1 MVKKNLELLEELKTF
16 VIDPD
21 KMSGSWNLANTLDQV
36 EEFILQRFILGPNES
51 TAITLYIALTHTF
64 KPFFAIPYLFIK
76 SADAGSGKS
85 SLLTLIGYLSWNPL
99 QVDVIKPAA
108 MAAAVTKGCTLL
120 MDQIDTTMA
129 GSMEMKAEIEGV
141 VNGGYKRNGQRIK
154 LANDNKTLVYQNTF
168 GPKIFSG
175 IICPFPDTTESRCIP
190 IYINMATNEELKRII
205 EFDEEEVE
213 SETAAILEQ
222 LTQLESLETT
232 LKAMKV
238 VDRPDDLNAR
248 GKEIWKPL
256 MAIAELAGPEW
267 HKRAWD
273 CAIELSGVGSQP
285 QNKSWGQTA
294 LRDIRQIFDDEDWD
308 RIKSQVLVNKLIQNE
323 SSGWGEYKGNG
334 LNTTNFAKLLKVYK
348 QPDGKFIIPER
359 WRDGSQQVRGYYRT
373 QFEEAWRQ
381 NNISQSVSLEVDTPD
396 TDDTGDSINQVQ
408 SVPNI
413 GSVPS
418 VTSVPS
424 VEDRGSDYFHIADA
438 ERDWEARQQR
448 EKLI

>member
-1 MVKKNLELLEELKTF
+1 MKNTKIELVEELKTF
-16 VIDPD
+16 IKNPD
-21 KMSGSWNLANTLDQV
+21 DMSGSYNLANILDQV

-85 SLLTLIGYLSWNPL
+85 SLLTLISYLSWNPL

-108 MAAAVTKGCTLL
+108 LSNAVNKGCTLL
-120 MDQIDTTMA
+120 LDQIDTTMA
-129 GSMEMKAEIEGV
+129 GGTEMKAEIEGV
-141 VNGGYKRNGQRIK
+141 VNGGYKRNGKRIK

-213 SETAAILEQ
+213 SESAPILEQ
-222 LTQLESLETT
+222 LTELESLETT

-238 VDRPDDLNAR
+238 VERPDELNAR

-256 MAIAELAGPEW
+256 MAIAELSGPEW

-294 LRDIRQIFDDEDWD
+294 LRDIRQIFDDEDLD
-308 RIKSQVLVNKLIQNE
+308 RIKSQILVNKLIQNE
-323 SSGWGEYKGNG
+323 SSGWGEFKGNG
-334 LNTTNFAKLLKVYK
+334 LNTTNLAKLLKVYK
-348 QPDGKFIIPER
+348 QPDGKFINPER
-359 WRDGSQQVRGYYRT
+359 WRDGSQQVRGYYRS

-381 NNISQSVSLEVDTPD
+381 NNISQSVSLEVDTHG
-396 TDDTGDSINQVQ
+396 TDGTEESINQVQ
-408 SVPNI
+408 SVAND
-413 GSVPS
+413 SAVTS

-424 VEDRGSDYFHIADA
+424 MEDRGSDYFNIADA
-438 ERDWEARQQR
+438 ERDWEARQKR